1 MTSPYR
7 ACRCAKLV
15 KNMLSAFSVGF
26 WNPHR
31 QVTSLLHLTSHA
43 FLCSARRGMEN
54 SHEVK
59 ADSAPI
65 KGNENCAFTSSY
77 S

>member
-1 MTSPYR
+1 
-7 ACRCAKLV
+7 
-15 KNMLSAFSVGF
+15 MLSAFSVGF

-31 QVTSLLHLTSHA
+31 QVTSLLHLCAVTSHT
-43 FLCSARRGMEN
+43 FLCRARRRMEN
-54 SHEVK
+54 SHEVQ

-65 KGNENCAFTSSY
+65 KGNENCAFASTY